1 MNLDKILIIVI
12 STLFL
17 TLGCESSVSSSNPEM
32 ESSSTNVQSKKP
44 SNHSQVSDTTTQ
56 ECVMDNS
63 KSINIYYP
71 QSLNKLKI
79 NGYSTFTL
87 ESIDEIETGQ
97 GRPHEFT
104 RIYQNDRGYTATL
117 MSQNFIRNLELTDAK
132 GQTTS
137 YSFNF
142 GLECNTLPST
152 NYSTYIFSADEAFI
166 YKQPDFNNKTSS
178 YFIEGDEIDVLSTK
192 DDWIQTSYLRG
203 SKTGWLRLSD
213 LEEQKSLVSSDRVT
227 LDSNKIISANGTE
240 NLTLHTTI
248 EEIESK
254 SGMSLNLK
262 HTINECSMDSSNSDF
277 QLLFLRDTLISV
289 EFFDSSY
296 QTSKGFKVNDNI
308 SKLLSTHPEV
318 EYHEYTSNM
327 GDESYYMTNRYYTTR
342 PNAQGNTLTFNVS
355 DRYPD
360 TITDM
365 DPDTITSISVSN
377 NLDDSSICSVY

>member
-1 MNLDKILIIVI
+1 MNLDKTLIIVI

-17 TLGCESSVSSSNPEM
+17 TLGCESSVSSSNSEIAP
-32 ESSSTNVQSKKP
+32 SSTNVQSKRP
-44 SNHSQVSDTTTQ
+44 SNHSQASDTTTQ
-56 ECVMDNS
+56 ACIMGDG

-71 QSLNKLKI
+71 QNLGELKI

-117 MSQNFIRNLELTDAK
+117 MSQNFIRNLELIDAK

-142 GLECNTLPST
+142 GLECDTLPST
-152 NYSTYIFSADEAFI
+152 NYSTYIVSADKAFI
-166 YKQPDFNNKTSS
+166 YKQPDLNSKTSS
-178 YFIEGDEIDVLSTK
+178 YFIAGDEIKVTSTK
-192 DDWIQTSYLRG
+192 DNWIKTYYLND
-203 SKTGWLRLSD
+203 SKIGWLRLGD
-213 LEEQKSLVSSDRVT
+213 LEVMEGVDSSDRMT
-227 LDSNKIISANGTE
+227 LDSNKIITANGTE
-240 NLTLHTTI
+240 NFTLHTTI

-360 TITDM
+360 AITDT
-365 DPDTITSISVSN
+365 DPYTITSISVSN

>member
-1 MNLDKILIIVI
+1 MNLDKTLIIVI

-17 TLGCESSVSSSNPEM
+17 TLGCESPVNSSNSKIASSSA
-32 ESSSTNVQSKKP
+32 NVQIKKS

-56 ECVMDNS
+56 ECIMDDS
-63 KSINIYYP
+63 KSINISYP
-71 QSLNKLKI
+71 PSLNELKI

-87 ESIDEIETGQ
+87 ESIDEIETSKY
-97 GRPHEFT
+97 RPHEFT

-117 MSQNFIRNLELTDAK
+117 MSQNAIRNLELTDAK

-137 YSFNF
+137 YSFNSR
-142 GLECNTLPST
+142 LECNTPPNSQ
-152 NYSTYIFSADEAFI
+152 YPTYIVSADEVFI
-166 YKQPDFNNKTSS
+166 YKQPNTNSKTSS
-178 YFIEGDEIDVLSTK
+178 YFIAGDEIEVLSIK
-192 DDWIQTSYLRG
+192 DDWIQTSYLKG
-203 SKTGWLRLSD
+203 SKKGWLRLGD
-213 LEEQKSLVSSDRVT
+213 LKVMEGVDSSDRMT
-227 LDSNKIISANGTE
+227 LDSSKIITANGTE
-240 NLTLHTTI
+240 NITLHNTI

-254 SGMSLNLK
+254 LGMSLNLE
-262 HTINECSMDSSNSDF
+262 HTINECSMDSSNSEF

-342 PNAQGNTLTFNVS
+342 PNAQGNRLTFNVS

-360 TITDM
+360 TIRDT
-365 DPDTITSISVSN
+365 DPDTISSISVSN

>member
-17 TLGCESSVSSSNPEM
+17 TLGCESSVNSANPEIA
-32 ESSSTNVQSKKP
+32 SSSTNVQNKRP
-44 SNHSQVSDTTTQ
+44 SNHSQVSDMTTQ
-56 ECVMDNS
+56 ECAMDGS

-71 QSLNKLKI
+71 QSLKELKI
-79 NGYSTFTL
+79 NGYSTFKLT
-87 ESIDEIETGQ
+87 STNEIETSQ

-104 RIYQNDRGYTATL
+104 RIYKNDQGFTASL
-117 MSQNFIRNLELTDAK
+117 MSQNFIRHLELTDAK

-137 YSFNF
+137 YSFNSR
-142 GLECNTLPST
+142 LECNTPPNSQ
-152 NYSTYIFSADEAFI
+152 YPTYIVSADEAFI
-166 YKQPDFNNKTSS
+166 YKQPNTNSKTSS
-178 YFIEGDEIDVLSTK
+178 YFIAGDEIEVLSIK
-192 DDWIQTSYLRG
+192 DDWIQTSYLKG
-203 SKTGWLRLSD
+203 SKKGWLRLGD
-213 LEEQKSLVSSDRVT
+213 LEVMEGVDSSDRMT
-227 LDSNKIISANGTE
+227 LDSNKIITANGTE
-240 NLTLHTTI
+240 NFTLHNTI

-254 SGMSLNLK
+254 LGMSLNLE
-262 HTINECSMDSSNSDF
+262 HTINECSMDSSNSEF

-296 QTSKGFKVNDNI
+296 QTSEGFKVNDNI
-308 SKLLSTHPEV
+308 SKLLNTHPEV

-327 GDESYYMTNRYYTTR
+327 GDESYYMTNRYYTPR

-360 TITDM
+360 TITDT

-377 NLDDSSICSVY
+377 NLDDHSICSVY

>member
-1 MNLDKILIIVI
+1 MSTLLVSAGCNI
-12 STLFL
+12 STD
-17 TLGCESSVSSSNPEM
+17 SSVNDNSSSNNNL
-32 ESSSTNVQSKKP
+32 SP
-44 SNHSQVSDTTTQ
+44 SINYQDVNSITHSQESPKKKLL
-56 ECVMDNS
+56 CLMDNS
-63 KSINIYYP
+63 KSISIYYKND
-71 QSLNKLKI
+71 LEELEI
-79 NGYSTFTL
+79 YDYSKFTL
-87 ESIDEIETGQ
+87 ESIDEVETIE

-104 RIYQNDRGYTATL
+104 RIYQNDQGYTATL

-137 YSFNF
+137 YSFNS
-142 GLECNTLPST
+142 GLECDTLP
-152 NYSTYIFSADEAFI
+152 NKKYLTYIVSADKAFI
-166 YKQPDFNNKTSS
+166 YRQPYLDSKTSS
-178 YFIEGDEIDVLSTK
+178 YFIAGDEIEVLSIK
-192 DDWIQTSYLRG
+192 DDWIQTSYLKG
-203 SKTGWLRLSD
+203 SKTGWLRLKD
-213 LEEQKSLVSSDRVT
+213 LEVMEGVDSSDRIT
-227 LDSNKIISANGTE
+227 LDSNKIITANGTE
-240 NLTLHTTI
+240 NFTLHNTI

-254 SGMSLNLK
+254 LGMSLNLE
-262 HTINECSMDSSNSDF
+262 HTINECSMDSSNSEF

-360 TITDM
+360 TITDT
-365 DPDTITSISVSN
+365 DPDTISSISVSN